1 MVVIQPSTEPSKR
14 LVDQRPDI
22 GRVSRPL
29 EALGKQL
36 SFYEHALRAVPKA
49 FTHYRREMVRILAE
63 VALGSGALAVIGGTV
78 VIIGFLTAAAGYE
91 VGQQGA
97 SSLGRVGVEAM
108 SGFISAFFNTREA
121 IPVIAGVALTATV
134 GAGFTAQLGAM
145 RVSEEIDALEVMSVQ
160 SMPYLVST
168 RIAAGLVAIIPLF
181 SIALFTG
188 YAATKIV
195 SVVMSGQSPGTYEHY
210 FNLFLQPS
218 DMLIS
223 LVKVVVM
230 AVSVMSVHCYYGYNA
245 RGGPAGVGVAV
256 GQAVRTSLIIIMVV
270 DFVVGIAFYGGVH
283 ATVRVSG

>member
-1 MVVIQPSTEPSKR
+1 MTVTQTSTEPSKNAADR
-14 LVDQRPDI
+14 INITKLLDPAD
-22 GRVSRPL
+22 S
-29 EALGKQL
+29 AGKQL
-36 SFYEHALRAVPKA
+36 AFYGASLRAVPRA
-49 FTHYRREMVRILAE
+49 FTHYRRETIRLLAE

-160 SMPYLVST
+160 SLPYLVAT
-168 RIAAGLVAIIPLF
+168 RIAAGMLAIIPLF
-181 SIALFTG
+181 CIALFTG
-188 YAATKIV
+188 YTATRAV
-195 SVVMSGQSPGTYEHY
+195 GVLMSGQSPGTYDHY
-210 FNLFLQPS
+210 FDLFLHPS
-218 DMLIS
+218 DIFIS
-223 LVKVVVM
+223 LVKVTVM
-230 AVSVMSVHCYYGYNA
+230 AIAVMSVHCYYGYNA
-245 RGGPAGVGVAV
+245 HGGPAGVGVAV
-256 GQAVRTSLIIIMVV
+256 GRAVRMSLILIMVV